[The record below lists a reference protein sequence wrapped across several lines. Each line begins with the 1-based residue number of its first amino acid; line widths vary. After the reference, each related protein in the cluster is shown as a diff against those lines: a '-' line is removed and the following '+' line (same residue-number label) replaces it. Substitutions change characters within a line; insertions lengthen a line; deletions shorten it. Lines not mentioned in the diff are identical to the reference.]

1 MPRDTRLASKAWRDK
16 QKAEL
21 EELRKYKA
29 EHEPKE
35 LPPETTTAIV
45 EKTKDLLKDKETG
58 EDDPLIKIIEQL
70 PKYMPLVQQ
79 ILAGFRDSQIA
90 KQLQQPQQQLGPQ
103 RPIPPQGWLEMAP
116 MERLKRKYTN
126 PQWYQAGLNYEAQED
141 LLPATQFIDTTY
153 TEVATQRQEQISRQ
167 NFVRQPA
174 PVQEPTIASE
184 THYPKEQLKEE
195 PTPNK
200 EGEKVIMELNKDN
213 ARYITMATDYI
224 NKMTNE
230 QIEEKLANTEGLF
243 AQLKAFKIFI
253 PFQIKAMITSTT
265 TQEFQ
270 QLIETQCPEKYKF
283 LQDKKLIDKVLEEF
297 TKLQQ
302 EFK

>member
-1 MPRDTRLASKAWRDK
+1 MPKQDTRLASKAWRDK

-58 EDDPLIKIIEQL
+58 EDDPLIKLVEQI

-90 KQLQQPQQQLGPQ
+90 KQLQQPQQTGPQ
-103 RPIPPQGWLEMAP
+103 RPIPPQGWLEMSP
-116 MERLKRKYTN
+116 MERLKRKYSN

-141 LLPATQFIDTTY
+141 LLPATQYIDATY
-153 TEVATQRQEQISRQ
+153 QEVATQRQEQISRQ
-167 NFVRQPA
+167 NFIQQPA
-174 PVQEPTIASE
+174 PIQEPKSIPTIANE
-184 THYPKEQLKEE
+184 THYPKEQKEVK
-195 PTPNK
+195 PQ
-200 EGEKVIMELNKDN
+200 GEEIIMELNKDN
-213 ARYITMATDYI
+213 AKYIGMATDYI

-230 QIEEKLANTEGLF
+230 QIEEKLTNTEGLF
-243 AQLKAFKIFI
+243 AQLKAFKPFI

-265 TQEFQ
+265 PQEFQ
-270 QLIETQCPEKYKF
+270 QLIQTQCPEKYKY
-283 LQDKKLIDKVLEEF
+283 LQDKKLLDKVLEEF

-302 EFK
+302 ELK